1 MLNRP
6 VIEKEAEPMRS
17 APPASP
23 TRPTP
28 PPHPQSRLR
37 GAAASAWRMKWR
49 ILTIVAAL
57 AAGAFWARPAIFGAP
72 APVSVV
78 QRGEFLQTV
87 VASGH
92 VEAPFRVDV
101 GSQVTGVVA
110 DVPVSEGQRVKAG
123 DSLVILDDR
132 EARATVVQ
140 AEGVVAQ
147 AEARLRQLR
156 EVALP
161 SAEQSLEQAR
171 ATLLNAQ
178 KTYDRAAKLS
188 AEGYATRAALDQAT
202 KDLDIARTQARNAEF
217 QVSTTRPGG
226 SDYVL
231 AEAQLAQARAALANA
246 QSRLGYATIKA
257 PRDGVLI
264 SRNVERGNV
273 VQPSTVLMKLSPVG
287 ETQLVVQIDEKNLG
301 LIALGQKA
309 LASAD
314 AYPKSI
320 FAAEVAYINPGVDL
334 QRASVEVKLRV
345 AEPPDYLRQD
355 MTVSVDIEVARRP
368 NAVVAPAETIR
379 EAAGAAPWVM
389 VVENGRAKRQP
400 IALGIVSAG
409 KAEIVSGL
417 DGGALVLPA
426 ASRLPAGAKVQPVVA
441 SGARP

>member
-6 VIEKEAEPMRS
+6 VIEKDAQPQRI
-17 APPASP
+17 APQAKP
-23 TRPTP
+23 TRPAETP
-28 PPHPQSRLR
+28 PPRSRLR
-37 GAAASAWRMKWR
+37 RWATDAWRMKWR
-49 ILTIVAAL
+49 ILALAVAL
-57 AAGAFWARPAIFGAP
+57 AAGLFWARPFIFGAP
-72 APVSVV
+72 APVSVA

-110 DVPVSEGQRVKAG
+110 DVPVNEGQRVKAG

-161 SAEQSLEQAR
+161 SAEQSQEQAR

-202 KDLDIARTQARNAEF
+202 KDLDIAKTQARNAEF

-246 QSRLGYATIKA
+246 QSRLGYTTIKA

-264 SRNVERGNV
+264 ARNVERGNV
-273 VQPSTVLMKLSPVG
+273 VQPSAVLMKLSPVG

-301 LIALGQKA
+301 LIALRQKA

-345 AEPPDYLRQD
+345 AEPPEFLRQD

-368 NAVVAPAETIR
+368 NAVVLPAETIR
-379 EAAGAAPWVM
+379 DASGAAPWVM
-389 VVENGRAKRQP
+389 MVDNGRARRQP
-400 IALGIVSAG
+400 ITLGIVSAG

-417 DGGALVLPA
+417 DGGALVLL
-426 ASRLPAGAKVQPVVA
+426 ASSRVQQGSKVQPVVA
-441 SGARP
+441 SGVRP

>member
-6 VIEKEAEPMRS
+6 VIEKEVEPMRS

-23 TRPTP
+23 TRSTP
-28 PPHPQSRLR
+28 PPHPQSQLR
-37 GAAASAWRMKWR
+37 DGVASAWRMKWR

-57 AAGAFWARPAIFGAP
+57 AAGAFWARPVIFGAP

-264 SRNVERGNV
+264 ARNVERGNV